1 MLLQPDLLKTKES
14 EMEWLGVASA
24 GGGGGVR
31 PLGEDGTSRICFRL
45 PESSA

>member
-24 GGGGGVR
+24 GGRGWRATPRGRRYV
-31 PLGEDGTSRICFRL
+31 PYLF
-45 PESSA
+45 PSAGI